1 MGNSRRTRK
10 STDGKN
16 QQNGQKK
23 NGQGTGANKNKKYA
37 EFKFQPHDTAKKNGY
52 TFDKIKEAAI
62 LKLQTALENGCYV
75 VKSLRDRVK
84 KGPDTPT
91 LQTSTAGRDANDP
104 ARVREQSQFNMKY
117 RSQDDF
123 WCKKNEEF
131 EESWERAYGI
141 IFSQYRSNTM
151 QLAIKEHPD
160 FESRIRD
167 NPLKLLIEVGRESHA
182 CANEI
187 GIPGIDIN
195 RHIVFTH
202 QHQTRQQ
209 GRDTDIS

>member
-52 TFDKIKEAAI
+52 MFDKIKEAAI
-62 LKLQTALENGCYV
+62 LKLQTTLENGRYV

-104 ARVREQSQFNMKY
+104 ARVREQSQYNMRY
-117 RSQDDF
+117 RSQYDF

-131 EESWERAYGI
+131 EES
-141 IFSQYRSNTM
+141 
-151 QLAIKEHPD
+151 
-160 FESRIRD
+160 
-167 NPLKLLIEVGRESHA
+167 
-182 CANEI
+182 
-187 GIPGIDIN
+187 
-195 RHIVFTH
+195 
-202 QHQTRQQ
+202 
-209 GRDTDIS
+209 